1 MIYKRILVSLSL
13 LIVFS
18 SSVIAQDYK
27 VYDYNTLEP
36 LLHAKNEKVYVV
48 NFWAT
53 WCKPC
58 VEEMPAFNSLY
69 EKYNSKNVEII
80 LVSLDF
86 GKNVNDRINTFK
98 KVHKIKSQIV
108 ILDDPDGNSWINKV
122 NPDWSGALPATL
134 IFNKDKRIFYERS
147 FSFKDLEKEVLK
159 FL

>member
-1 MIYKRILVSLSL
+1 
-13 LIVFS
+13 
-18 SSVIAQDYK
+18 
-27 VYDYNTLEP
+27 
-36 LLHAKNEKVYVV
+36 
-48 NFWAT
+48 
-53 WCKPC
+53 
-58 VEEMPAFNSLY
+58 MPAFNSLY

-134 IFNKDKRIFYERS
+134 IYNKNKRIFYERS